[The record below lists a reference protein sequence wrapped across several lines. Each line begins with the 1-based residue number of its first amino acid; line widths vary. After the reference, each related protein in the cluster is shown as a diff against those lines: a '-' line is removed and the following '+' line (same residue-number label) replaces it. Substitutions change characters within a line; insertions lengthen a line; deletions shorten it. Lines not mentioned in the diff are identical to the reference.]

1 MNDQEDPHLALA
13 LRLSM
18 EEHKACQE
26 FEDAI
31 KGITSNV
38 NNDQIQNEDP
48 DLALALRLSMEE
60 QRTRQEFENAN
71 GGADQTED
79 PELALALKLS
89 MEEQRAQISMEDLE
103 NHELNIGGDI
113 VKAAAQLKNLF
124 LRKVK
129 KDDSK
134 SLIDFLRTL
143 AKNDINI
150 FHCNE
155 CRIIFNET
163 TDAVRHLGNY
173 ELEYQ

>member
-1 MNDQEDPHLALA
+1 MNNQQDPQLALA

-18 EEHKACQE
+18 EEHKARQE

-79 PELALALKLS
+79 PEL
-89 MEEQRAQISMEDLE
+89 
-103 NHELNIGGDI
+103 NIGVGI

-155 CRIIFNET
+155 CRIILNET

>member
-18 EEHKACQE
+18 EEHKARQE

-38 NNDQIQNEDP
+38 NNDQIQNEDS

-71 GGADQTED
+71 GGANQTED

-124 LRKVK
+124 LRKIQK
-129 KDDSK
+129 YDSK

-150 FHCNE
+150 FHCNA
-155 CRIIFNET
+155 CKIILNET

-173 ELEYQ
+173 EL